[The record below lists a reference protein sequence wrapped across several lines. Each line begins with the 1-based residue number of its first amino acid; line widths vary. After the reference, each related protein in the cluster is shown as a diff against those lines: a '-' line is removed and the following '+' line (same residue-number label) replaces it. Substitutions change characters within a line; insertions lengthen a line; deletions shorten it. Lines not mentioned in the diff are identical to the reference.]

1 MIQIRGIAQQC
12 GPPEAAQLERPRHWD
27 LYQRAQ
33 FSSQDAVVH
42 EQWAHRQRRALGADI
57 DGDAARG
64 AAPARAHP
72 ARGNDG
78 RAPTVAAFESG
89 PSKGAFKTG
98 QPARPPRCAQREL
111 LQPRGTDAVRHAI
124 MARFNAE
131 PQRPTRLEL
140 DATTQTERG
149 IPVRI

>member
-1 MIQIRGIAQQC
+1 
-12 GPPEAAQLERPRHWD
+12 D
-27 LYQRAQ
+27 L
-33 FSSQDAVVH
+33 
-42 EQWAHRQRRALGADI
+42 
-57 DGDAARG
+57 
-64 AAPARAHP
+64 AAPARAQP

-140 DATTQTERG
+140 DATTQTDRRVS
-149 IPVRI
+149 VRIAAATHHWRDRRGGGASAGEYLGPAGDGLRLAGREPQRGAVGQIGRASG